1 MSQSP
6 PAEARKSWR
15 GGPQT
20 NMVRRSRNVWRYIL
34 SGFALSLIGLMVW
47 WLIPVRPPRVLLLT
61 FSDLREDRHTIPPVP
76 SAKDIE
82 ALAEWA
88 KGVNV
93 PVAQLSLSEIDK
105 LHEWA
110 TAPDDQASGSGFT
123 FGE

>member
-6 PAEARKSWR
+6 ASAQEVRKSWR

-20 NMVRRSRNVWRYIL
+20 NMLRRSRNVWRYIL
-34 SGFALSLIGLMVW
+34 SGFALSMIGLMIW

-76 SAKDIE
+76 AASDVE
-82 ALAEWA
+82 ALVEWA
-88 KGVNV
+88 QGVNV
-93 PVAQLSLSEIDK
+93 PVAQLSLAAD
-105 LHEWA
+105 H
-110 TAPDDQASGSGFT
+110 